1 MDLDPK
7 RCSLEL
13 NMIYIPVLRL
23 CEEVSHP
30 CCHTDYGVDGQISEV
45 SPNSWFCPK
54 CMKYNPPSE
63 EVLAAK
69 LLKADEGKAELVVR
83 GKECVSG

>member
-1 MDLDPK
+1 M
-7 RCSLEL
+7 S
-13 NMIYIPVLRL
+13 VLRL

-83 GKECVSG
+83 GKE